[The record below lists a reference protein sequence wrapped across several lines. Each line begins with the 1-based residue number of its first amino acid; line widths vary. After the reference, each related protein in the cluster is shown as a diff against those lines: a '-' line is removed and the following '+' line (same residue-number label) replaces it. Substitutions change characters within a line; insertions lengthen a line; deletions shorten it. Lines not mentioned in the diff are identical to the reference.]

1 MKKRGA
7 ALLFCLLL
15 VLQLALPVRAA
26 GSVYFVAA
34 EASVLPLTDATM
46 PFWSGGYLYV
56 PASVFTGF
64 DSSII
69 NNTAKKRTGGRS
81 CSTGKRERHR
91 MAAARY

>member
-7 ALLFCLLL
+7 TLLFCLLL

-46 PFWSGGYLYV
+46 PSGRRL
-56 PASVFTGF
+56 SLCTGV
-64 DSSII
+64 
-69 NNTAKKRTGGRS
+69 GV
-81 CSTGKRERHR
+81 HR
-91 MAAARY
+91 L